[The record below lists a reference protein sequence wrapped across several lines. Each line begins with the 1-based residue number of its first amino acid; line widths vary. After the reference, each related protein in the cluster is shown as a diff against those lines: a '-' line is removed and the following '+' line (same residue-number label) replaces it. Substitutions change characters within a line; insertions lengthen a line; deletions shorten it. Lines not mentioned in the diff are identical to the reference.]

1 MSALTDSRSP
11 SEGNFISLCLSR
23 DMSCISLEKA
33 YVNTC
38 FDVHL
43 SYHEHLEELITE
55 MLTLVLS
62 PDAIRVTQE
71 HFDSIKVQ
79 MNHGLRSQIKSAAY
93 SQTKHTFP
101 FSHSQSFMTGSHRLT

>member
-1 MSALTDSRSP
+1 MY
-11 SEGNFISLCLSR
+11 I
-23 DMSCISLEKA
+23 
-33 YVNTC
+33 NTC

-93 SQTKHTFP
+93 SQTKHTF
-101 FSHSQSFMTGSHRLT
+101 SLLTQPVIYDWQPQIDALDEVKKSLDYHKISPVNILQL